1 MMTTNGR
8 RNGRKQC
15 RRLCS
20 DAKKERPMMMMM
32 HGSKHHRR
40 RSSKVYQRA
49 LSAKGSWGAATAL
62 EPQQM

>member
-1 MMTTNGR
+1 
-8 RNGRKQC
+8 
-15 RRLCS
+15 
-20 DAKKERPMMMMM
+20 MMMMM

-49 LSAKGSWGAATAL
+49 LSTKGNWGGATAL